1 MQPLW
6 PACPLSLPSRSTR
19 ELGRL
24 NKATRRPFFAGG
36 RRVRAEE
43 GNPIRDPMGLSPPS
57 LSPADHLVFPFD
69 TCCRTVGPLRSQT
82 VASRKNKAKKKKIMN
97 SKTKCLMLVFL
108 EDFQKIVIET
118 FNNPPS
124 LTFYKGLVSRRLFS
138 KSSYKVKLLE

>member
-6 PACPLSLPSRSTR
+6 PACPLSLPRRSTR

-69 TCCRTVGPLRSQT
+69 TLQDSRTV
-82 VASRKNKAKKKKIMN
+82 A
-97 SKTKCLMLVFL
+97 
-108 EDFQKIVIET
+108 
-118 FNNPPS
+118 
-124 LTFYKGLVSRRLFS
+124 
-138 KSSYKVKLLE
+138 